1 MRKLLLFCLL
11 VQVALPAFAVKRI
24 TVAQLE
30 RLVAENH
37 AKSDAKIAP
46 RFYDLEL
53 TERLSPAKL
62 AALEAALPGPESRR
76 SLVALADQAAF
87 LDPPPAE
94 IPSAAPPDPD
104 AQRRMMA
111 AAVDYAAKTMHQ
123 LPNLF
128 ATRDTIHFEDSPA
141 VQKEIG
147 EENVS
152 GTFTPYQPL
161 HPVSR
166 SSVAVLYRDG
176 QEVVDAANS
185 APPIRPASPRRANS
199 VPSSPPSSETRLRA
213 TSPGAIGSRGPPACR
228 PSFASSCPTRLPLSG
243 RVLLHRRQRLP
254 PFLRLS
260 RRAHPRPR
268 HRNHPP
274 PHPHRRPRQIR
285 SRRQSQHHGRIRPH
299 RARQSDIYMSGQK
312 RLHLPRP
319 RAAPGSHRVTGSAGG
334 IAQRPTDVE
343 HQDLHS
349 APLQTMLNEVV
360 FNQYHLF
367 RADARILTA
376 DNAPPATSHA
386 R

>member
-1 MRKLLLFCLL
+1 MMRKLLLFCLL
-11 VQVALPAFAVKRI
+11 AQVALPAFAVRRV

-94 IPSAAPPDPD
+94 IPSAAPPGPD

-111 AAVDYAAKTMHQ
+111 SAVDYAAKTMHQ

-166 SSVAVLYRDG
+166 STVAVLYRDG
-176 QEVVDAANS
+176 QEVVDAPNS
-185 APPIRPASPRRANS
+185 AHPTSSSLTTKGEFGPILATVLGDAAQGNLAWSHWEQGPAGLQAVFRFVVPRPDSHYQVEFCCIDDAVFRRFSGYHGELTLDPATGTILRLTLIADLAKSDPVVKANIM
-199 VPSSPPSSETRLRA
+199 VEYGPIEL
-213 TSPGAIGSRGPPACR
+213 GSRTYI
-228 PSFASSCPTRLPLSG
+228 CPVKSVSLFLAPEQLPG
-243 RVLLHRRQRLP
+243 V
-254 PFLRLS
+254 
-260 RRAHPRPR
+260 
-268 HRNHPP
+268 
-274 PHPHRRPRQIR
+274 I
-285 SRRQSQHHGRIRPH
+285 
-299 RARQSDIYMSGQK
+299 
-312 RLHLPRP
+312 
-319 RAAPGSHRVTGSAGG
+319 RVTG
-334 IAQRPTDVE
+334 
-343 HQDLHS
+343 
-349 APLQTMLNEVV
+349 
-360 FNQYHLF
+360 
-367 RADARILTA
+367 
-376 DNAPPATSHA
+376 
-386 R
+386 